1 MTAELDTTR
10 VVRAWLEEGV
20 THLPDRV
27 LDAVLADVPTTP
39 QRRHAGPVE
48 AVSSRRSTWI
58 RLLVAVMT
66 LVLIAASLAVATGA
80 VRLAPVP
87 RPFDLGPLDAGRY
100 VIDAPFPVRISL
112 DLPDGWEG
120 GDLGNDVAAIGLS
133 KGGDAGAALTFT
145 QVDAIYPDPCHW
157 ADRSIV

>member
-58 RLLVAVMT
+58 RG
-66 LVLIAASLAVATGA
+66 TGA
-80 VRLAPVP
+80 SR
-87 RPFDLGPLDAGRY
+87 
-100 VIDAPFPVRISL
+100 
-112 DLPDGWEG
+112 
-120 GDLGNDVAAIGLS
+120 
-133 KGGDAGAALTFT
+133 
-145 QVDAIYPDPCHW
+145 
-157 ADRSIV
+157 